1 MKFRIISRE
10 FWDKCFT
17 GSSILSVALMVCI
30 LLVVL
35 GPMTIRGLKAV
46 VFFGTNEF
54 REMQLAVFGHG
65 DSERIRRE
73 SEEIEESRRFVY
85 ESVERFRRGI
95 DTDHLTDEVREIYR
109 DYGSYLRD
117 NGISGD
123 RYSELRGKAKMLRN
137 TLQDA
142 FESRDKGTVRKDLL
156 SVLAIRNDPD
166 FKGTGIEAFFDMAEQ
181 YARVVETVD
190 LNKREQYAKAFD
202 EVQGALHKLLG
213 PGPEESPPALT
224 IDQYGATR
232 LDVAKREL
240 YKLLWDEEWV
250 ETEPGQPL
258 VKKMTARKEFFAG
271 TELEPIF
278 DYVEENFFRLFRP
291 RLTFYWRYFFDES
304 TDGHYFGGCGPE
316 ILGTL
321 ALTFFSMLLAIPLG
335 IISAAFLVECAGDN
349 LAVRVIRTC
358 INTLAGVPSIVFGL
372 FGMAFFVLFLFPMV
386 GEFGHQTLG
395 IFSAS
400 TANNLS
406 KPNIL
411 AASFTLGLL
420 VLPVIIRASEE
431 SIRSVPRIYKEAA
444 LALGAGQFRT
454 FMTVILPAAAPGIF
468 TGIILSLSRAA
479 GETAPI
485 LFTGAIAFG
494 PVPESI
500 LEPTRALSYGSYD
513 MAVGDRLAMLV
524 PHKQYGMVMTLVA
537 LVLSLNI
544 IAIWIRSRS
553 SRKLRG
559 LQ

>member
-1 MKFRIISRE
+1 
-10 FWDKCFT
+10 
-17 GSSILSVALMVCI
+17 MVCF
-30 LLVVL
+30 LLVIL
-35 GPMTIRGLKAV
+35 GPMLVRGAKAV
-46 VFFGTNEF
+46 FFFGTNEF

-65 DSERIRRE
+65 DAERIQRE
-73 SEEIEESRRFVY
+73 NREIEEARAFVY
-85 ESVERFRRGI
+85 EAVNRFRRGI
-95 DTDHLTDEVREIYR
+95 DTEHLEDEVRDIYR

-117 NGISGD
+117 LGISGE
-123 RYSELRGKAKMLRN
+123 RYSTLRAKAKDLRDI
-137 TLQDA
+137 LVEA
-142 FESRDKGTVRKDLL
+142 FESRDKKDVQSKLQ
-156 SVLAIRNDPD
+156 SVLEYRADPD
-166 FKGTGIEAFFDMAEQ
+166 FDETPVGAYFQTAES
-181 YARVVETVD
+181 YARIAESVD
-190 LNKREQYAKAFD
+190 LSKREQYAKAFD
-202 EVQGALHKLLG
+202 EVQEALHKLFG
-213 PGPEESPPALT
+213 PRPGEPDPALT
-224 IDQYGATR
+224 IDRYGATR
-232 LDVAKREL
+232 WDVVQREIHRLL
-240 YKLLWDEEWV
+240 YSEDWV
-250 ETEPGQPL
+250 ETEPGRPM
-258 VKKMTARKEFFAG
+258 VRNTTARKEFFAG

-278 DYVEENFFRLFRP
+278 DYVETNLEKLFNP
-291 RLTFYWRYFFDES
+291 RFTFYWRYFIDES

-321 ALTFFSMLLAIPLG
+321 ALTFFSMLFSIPLG

-349 LAVRVIRTC
+349 IVVRVIRTC

-372 FGMAFFVLFLFPMV
+372 FGMAFFVLFLFPMI
-386 GEFGHQTLG
+386 GEFGRQTLG
-395 IFSAS
+395 IFSEE
-400 TANNLS
+400 TAKNLS

-411 AASFTLGLL
+411 AASLTLGLL

-431 SIRSVPRIYKEAA
+431 AIRAVPRTYKEAA
-444 LALGAGQFRT
+444 LALGAGHFRT

-494 PVPESI
+494 PIPDSI

-513 MAVGDRLAMLV
+513 IAVGDRLAMLV

-559 LQ
+559 L

>member
-1 MKFRIISRE
+1 
-10 FWDKCFT
+10 
-17 GSSILSVALMVCI
+17 MVCV
-30 LLVVL
+30 LVMVL
-35 GPMTIRGLKAV
+35 GPMMLHGLKAV
-46 VFFGTNEF
+46 FFFGTNEF

-73 SEEIEESRRFVY
+73 NGEIEEARLFVY
-85 ESVERFRRGI
+85 EAVGRFRRGI
-95 DTDHLTDEVREIYR
+95 DTDHLSDDVRDIYR

-117 NGISGD
+117 NGVSGE
-123 RYSELRGKAKMLRN
+123 RYSTLRARAKVLRD

-142 FESRDKGTVRKDLL
+142 FESRDKGTVQRNLQ
-156 SVLAIRNDPD
+156 SVLELRDDPD
-166 FKGTGIEAFFDMAEQ
+166 FRGTVIEAYFEKAES
-181 YARVVETVD
+181 YTHVVESVD
-190 LNKREQYAKAFD
+190 LSKREQYAKAFD
-202 EVQGALHKLLG
+202 EVQEALSKLFG
-213 PGPEESPPALT
+213 PRPGELLPALT

-232 LDVAKREL
+232 WDVVQREL
-240 YKLLWDEEWV
+240 QKLLWIEEWV
-250 ETEPGQPL
+250 ETEPGQPM
-258 VKKMTARKEFFAG
+258 VKHRTARKEFFAN
-271 TELEPIF
+271 TDLEPIF
-278 DYVEENFFRLFRP
+278 DYTEKNLYRLFRP
-291 RLTFYWRYFFDES
+291 RLTFYWRYFLDES

-321 ALTFFSMLLAIPLG
+321 ALTFFSMLFSIPLG
-335 IISAAFLVECAGDN
+335 IISAAFLVECTSDN
-349 LAVRVIRTC
+349 IVVRVIRTC

-372 FGMAFFVLFLFPMV
+372 FGMAFFVLFLFPML
-386 GEFGHQTLG
+386 GEFGHETLG
-395 IFSAS
+395 IFSAE
-400 TANNLS
+400 TAKNLT

-431 SIRSVPRIYKEAA
+431 AIRAVPRTYKEAA

-494 PVPESI
+494 PVPDSI

-513 MAVGDRLAMLV
+513 IAVGDRLAMLV

-537 LVLSLNI
+537 LVLTLNI

-559 LQ
+559 I